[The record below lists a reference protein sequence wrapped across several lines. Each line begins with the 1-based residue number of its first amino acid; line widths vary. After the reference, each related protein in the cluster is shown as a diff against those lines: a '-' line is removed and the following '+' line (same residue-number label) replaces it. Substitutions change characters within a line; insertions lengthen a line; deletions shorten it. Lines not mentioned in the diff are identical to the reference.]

1 MPTYLMIH
9 KQTGEEKEMFLSLS
23 AREEF
28 LVNNPEW
35 ESGITK
41 PMGLVGD
48 SKTPL
53 RRAGSG
59 WNDHLKRMKSG
70 SGRTNTIKT

>member
-41 PMGLVGD
+41 PMGL
-48 SKTPL
+48 SL
-53 RRAGSG
+53 I
-59 WNDHLKRMKSG
+59 H
-70 SGRTNTIKT
+70 I